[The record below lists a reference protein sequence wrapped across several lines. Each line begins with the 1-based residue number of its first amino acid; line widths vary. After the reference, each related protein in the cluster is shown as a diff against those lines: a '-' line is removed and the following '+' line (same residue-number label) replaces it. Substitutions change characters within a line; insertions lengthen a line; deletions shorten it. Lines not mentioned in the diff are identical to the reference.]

1 MAERILL
8 SAPEA
13 PQRTWALSAVDI
25 ALKDMFVSF
34 ALAFS
39 GPIHTARFAEAL
51 RRALV
56 QHPFFHGTLQT
67 RNEALLLVSPAP
79 TGNGAV
85 ALDVATVEDTLEL
98 KHWPA
103 LYRSAFIDGLV
114 PKGRLEGQR
123 DRPLLHLKL
132 NHFQNASVVG
142 LTWNHALSDLHGI
155 YGFLGAVAQVYNGGD
170 APGAEPLF
178 DRAAIWRELQ
188 LDPEAGAPPSREGRN
203 GIVGISRLRAGL
215 GLARYLG
222 TGVHDAVPLCLLL
235 DEDGVEALKAELAPT
250 GVRASTNDVVNATLL
265 KAFAECARD
274 TAGTGDVGLYFPID
288 VRGLLGIPPGTL
300 ANCLGNASA
309 VLSLPELSRASVAEL
324 TARNRAV
331 VAAFGKAQLEADIR
345 WADHWRRNTR
355 PSSVYHHWLFG
366 RDRVYSS
373 NWSSQ
378 DLTRL
383 HFEDAAFVAMLRS
396 SRINRWLPLPA
407 FHSTVLPLKLGE
419 GRPLHVVR
427 TSVRQ
432 RHFQRLARQLPQWP
446 HVREVLRMDTGERLL
461 APARAHPGSPARGGP
476 GGGVAGDARRAL
488 PPR

>member
-8 SAPEA
+8 TAPEA
-13 PQRTWALSAVDI
+13 PPRTWALSAVDI
-25 ALKDMFVSF
+25 ALKGMFVSF

-39 GPIHTARFAEAL
+39 GRIHTPRFMEAV
-51 RRALV
+51 RRTLV
-56 QHPFFHGTLQT
+56 HYPFFHGTLRTQG
-67 RNEALLLVSPAP
+67 EALLLVGPAP
-79 TGNGAV
+79 GGNGAV
-85 ALDVATVEDTLEL
+85 AVDVATVETALEL

-103 LYRSAFIDGLV
+103 LYRGAFIDSLV

-123 DRPLLHLKL
+123 ERPLLHLML
-132 NHFQNASVVG
+132 THFQNATVLG

-155 YGFLGAVAQVYNGGD
+155 YGFLGAVAQAYNDGE
-170 APGAEPLF
+170 APGVEPLGVEPLF
-178 DRAAIWRELQ
+178 DRTALWRELH
-188 LDPEAGAPPSREGRN
+188 LDPAEAGAPPSREGRN
-203 GIVGISRLRAGL
+203 GIVSISRMRAGL

-235 DEDGVEALKAELAPT
+235 DEDGVEAIKAELAPT

-274 TAGTGDVGLYFPID
+274 TPDTGDVGLYFPID
-288 VRGLLGIPPGTL
+288 VRGLLGIPQGTL
-300 ANCLGNASA
+300 GNCLGNASA
-309 VLSLPELSRASVAEL
+309 VLPLSELSRASVAEL

-331 VAAFGKAQLEADIR
+331 VTSFGKAQLAADIR
-345 WADHWRRNTR
+345 WADHWRRHTR
-355 PSSVYHHWLFG
+355 PSSVHHHWLFG

-373 NWSSQ
+373 NWSSP
-378 DLTRL
+378 DLARL

-427 TSVRQ
+427 TSVRR
-432 RHFQRLARQLPQWP
+432 RHFQRLARLLPQWP

-461 APARAHPGSPARGGP
+461 RNTDRAARLAT
-476 GGGVAGDARRAL
+476 AGC
-488 PPR
+488 